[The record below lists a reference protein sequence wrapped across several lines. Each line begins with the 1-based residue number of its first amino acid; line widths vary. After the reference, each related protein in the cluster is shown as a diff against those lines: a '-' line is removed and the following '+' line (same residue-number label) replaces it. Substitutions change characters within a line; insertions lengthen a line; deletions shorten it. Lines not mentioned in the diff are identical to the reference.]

1 MKKAKTQ
8 KTVASAGMAEELK
21 NARAQKSILPGDADR
36 SLKNARVQET
46 VTSGDWNGNL
56 EIAKA
61 QKAVVSGGEEGNH
74 GIMTGN
80 TAKTSITYRD
90 RVFRMIYKDKAEF
103 LELYNAMNDS
113 SYDNPE
119 DLVVTTLE
127 NAIYIGMKNDVS
139 YLLYDQLALYEHQST
154 DNPNMP
160 LRNLFYVANIY
171 SNLVKNEN
179 LYNTKLVKI
188 PAPQFVVFYNGTTPK
203 PEQFEL
209 RLSDA
214 FERGEGEHKEAAL
227 ELITKVLNINFGYN
241 QELMEKCKTLKE
253 YSIFVNKVRLY
264 SELLPFAQAIEK
276 AVDECITEGIL
287 EEFLRKNRAEVINV
301 SIFEYDE
308 ELHMRLER
316 QDAKEEGLME
326 GEYLTLIRQTRKMIP
341 NGRIAEEIAELLDAD
356 LDLIQHILALI
367 KTHPDAT
374 NEMIYEL
381 LTGANDTQ

>member
-1 MKKAKTQ
+1 MKKTKTQ
-8 KTVASAGMAEELK
+8 KAVASADMAE
-21 NARAQKSILPGDADR
+21 
-36 SLKNARVQET
+36 
-46 VTSGDWNGNL
+46 
-56 EIAKA
+56 
-61 QKAVVSGGEEGNH
+61 NH

-103 LELYNAMNDS
+103 LELYNAMNGSD
-113 SYDNPE
+113 YDNPE

-214 FERGEGEHKEAAL
+214 FERGEGERKEAAL

-367 KTHPDAT
+367 KTHPEAT